1 MVHHVCIYVYIFI
14 LSPSALLFHSGID
27 NVDDLMADIAEQQEV
42 AHEISD
48 AISRPF
54 AFSEDFD
61 EVSPSQDDWACYN

>member
-1 MVHHVCIYVYIFI
+1 MYVFMYTFSFS
-14 LSPSALLFHSGID
+14 LSLSALLFHSGID

-61 EVSPSQDDWACYN
+61 EVSPSQDD